1 MKYYIL
7 FYETVENYVEKR
19 APYRSVHLAN
29 AKAAVD
35 RGEII
40 MGGAFDEPAD
50 GVAIVFKVN
59 EISIITNF
67 VEEDPYVQ
75 NGLISKWWIRPWNV
89 VVGTAL

>member
-1 MKYYIL
+1 M
-7 FYETVENYVEKR
+7 EKR

>member
-19 APYRSVHLAN
+19 SPYRTVHLAN

-35 RGEII
+35 RGEIV

-50 GVAIVFKVN
+50 SVAIIFKVN
-59 EISIITNF
+59 DTSIITKF

-75 NGLISKWWIRPWNV
+75 KGLISKWWIRPWNV